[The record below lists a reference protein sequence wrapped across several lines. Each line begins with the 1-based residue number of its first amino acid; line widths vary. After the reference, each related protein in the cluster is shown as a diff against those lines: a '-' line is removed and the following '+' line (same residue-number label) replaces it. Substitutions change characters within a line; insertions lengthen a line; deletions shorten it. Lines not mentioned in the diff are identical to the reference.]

1 MEQEIKYQKV
11 LEWMYQQLPF
21 YTRIG
26 TFAYKTDLE
35 NIRIL
40 CEQLDN
46 PHQKFKSVHIA
57 GTNGKGSC
65 SNMLANAFQK
75 AGYKTGLYTSPHLFD
90 FRERIQI
97 NTNKISKEQVIDFI
111 EKNMQL
117 IESVKPSFFEMTVA
131 MAFDYFAK
139 QNIDIAIVEVGLGGL
154 LDSTNLIMPELSI
167 ITNISKDHTHL
178 LGNSIEEIA
187 TQKAGIIK
195 HNTPVLIGETDAL
208 TEKIFIT
215 KAIQQNSPLFF
226 ADQRYEMVFQSYNS
240 PLQTFK
246 IVDKSKME
254 IINVQT
260 DLLGD
265 YQWKNCITVL
275 NAIEI
280 LKTRQWDFANIDYET
295 VFQDTK
301 KNLSFKGRFDM
312 MSNNPSIILD
322 VSHNEAGVKELI
334 DQVLKQL
341 KGKLH
346 VVMGFVEDKDIESI
360 LKIFPKQAQYY
371 FVNAQIP
378 RAKKAKDLMAEA
390 HEQQLFGD
398 AFPLI
403 ADGIKQAIL
412 QAENEDTILITGSF
426 FIMEDAYQYLE
437 QNL

>member
-1 MEQEIKYQKV
+1 MKYQEV
-11 LEWMYQQLPF
+11 LEWMYQQLPI

-26 TFAYKTDLE
+26 TLAYKTDLE

-97 NTNKISKEQVIDFI
+97 NADKISKDHVIDFI
-111 EKNMQL
+111 ENHNQL
-117 IESVKPSFFEMTVA
+117 IEYVKPSFFEMTVA

-154 LDSTNLIMPELSI
+154 LDSTNLITPEISI
-167 ITNISKDHTHL
+167 ITNISKDHTNL

-195 HNTPVLIGETDAL
+195 QNTPVLIGETDSQ

-215 KAIQQNSPLFF
+215 KAIQHNSPLFF
-226 ADQRYEMVFQSYNS
+226 ADQRYELAFQSFNY
-240 PLQTFK
+240 PTQTFK
-246 IVDKSKME
+246 IVDKSEME
-254 IINVQT
+254 IINVHT
-260 DLLGD
+260 DLLGE

-280 LKTRQWDFANIDYET
+280 LKTRQWDLSNIDYET
-295 VFQDTK
+295 VFQDAK
-301 KNLSFKGRFDM
+301 KNLTFKGRFDI
-312 MSNNPSIILD
+312 MSSNPTIILD

-334 DQVLKQL
+334 SQVLKQL

-346 VVMGFVEDKDIESI
+346 IVMGFVEDKDIESI

-371 FVNAQIP
+371 FVNAEIP
-378 RAKKAKDLMAEA
+378 RAKKAKDLMSEA
-390 HEQQLFGD
+390 QEQQLVGD
-398 AFPLI
+398 AYPLI
-403 ADGIKQAIL
+403 KEGIKQAIS
-412 QAENEDTILITGSF
+412 QAENDDTILITGSF
-426 FIMEDAYQYLE
+426 FIMEAAYQYLE